1 MQTVSNDQVRAWLQ
15 TVKAFADAIR
25 EAGPGGIGKGSLY
38 AMAVHVMDLAT
49 FEKMISLLTSSGMVR
64 QEPSFRLVWSE
75 NVQRRD

>member
-25 EAGPGGIGKGSLY
+25 EAGPGGIGKGPLY
-38 AMAVHVMDLAT
+38 AMAMHVMDLPT
-49 FEKMISLLTSSGMVR
+49 FEKMIALLTSSGMVR
-64 QEPSFRLVWSE
+64 QEPSYRLVWSE